1 MGKLPVPMAL
11 FNLHRRLFQILS
23 RMRLPAQTL
32 RKERTEYIM
41 HEDYNT
47 IIHVFH
53 LQSTTASLFS
63 SGRRLEFRMLTPDLE
78 SMETSRTVAGNNAFA
93 GNR

>member
-1 MGKLPVPMAL
+1 
-11 FNLHRRLFQILS
+11 
-23 RMRLPAQTL
+23 
-32 RKERTEYIM
+32 M

-47 IIHVFH
+47 IIHFFH

-63 SGRRLEFRMLTPDLE
+63 SGRRLEFRMLTTDLE